1 MIEQDSHFKTFMLRM
16 LRGWP
21 LGLSRHAVLII
32 AAFALAALVAAACGN
47 DEEAAPAASE
57 APSEQPAP
65 VAAEDETPTSEG
77 PLRIGFLA
85 DFSGPIAEFG
95 PPIQTGAELAIKHIN
110 AAGGVFGQDVILAAT
125 GDTMLDPVQGAEEA
139 RRLIDIEG
147 VHVIVGPLA
156 SDVTVPVGE
165 SVTGPAGIP
174 TISPSATA
182 PAITLVN
189 DNDFLFRSTTSDAA
203 QGPVLAQLATDE
215 GFDNVGV
222 LFVNDPY
229 GQGLSEAF
237 VEAFEGT
244 ATAAS
249 YEGEQATYLA
259 ELQAAAANGARVL
272 VAIGFPTEAMV
283 YIREALENDLFDQF
297 LFVDGTRSQELIDAI
312 GAEFLNGSK
321 GTAPTG
327 GPGTASG
334 QALEADYIAE
344 YGALPAAPFVA
355 ETYDATICLALAAE
369 AAGSTDG
376 VAIRDALRQVCSG
389 DGEVAVAG
397 AEGVAAALAAVR
409 AGNAIN
415 YEGAATSVDWDANGD
430 VLTGFIGIWQYQ
442 DGTIVD
448 LEEVP
453 FDLSN

>member
-1 MIEQDSHFKTFMLRM
+1 MREPGYHHETSRLKDWRL
-16 LRGWP
+16 GW
-21 LGLSRHAVLII
+21 SRHALLLI
-32 AAFALAALVAAACGN
+32 AALAMVALVAAACGD

-57 APSEQPAP
+57 APSAQTLDTEDAAP
-65 VAAEDETPTSEG
+65 VSAG

-95 PPIQTGAELAIKHIN
+95 PPIQTGVDLAIKHIN
-110 AAGGVFGQDVILAAT
+110 AGGGVLGQDVILAAT

-147 VHVIVGPLA
+147 VHAIVGPLA

-165 SVTGPAGIP
+165 SVIGPAGVP

-182 PAITLVN
+182 PAITVVN
-189 DNDFLFRSTTSDAA
+189 DNGFLFRSTTSDAA
-203 QGPVLAQLATDE
+203 QGPVLAQLAMDE
-215 GFDNVGV
+215 GFENVGV

-229 GQGLSEAF
+229 GQGLSQSF
-237 VEAFEGT
+237 VGAFEGS
-244 ATAAS
+244 ATVAS

-283 YIREALENDLFDQF
+283 YIREALESDLFDQF

-327 GPGTASG
+327 GPGTASS
-334 QALEADYIAE
+334 QAWEAAYIAE
-344 YGALPAAPFVA
+344 YGALPTAPFVA
-355 ETYDATICLALAAE
+355 ETYDAAICLALAAE

-376 VAIRDALRQVCSG
+376 VAIRDALPQVCG
-389 DGEVAVAG
+389 GGGEVATAG

-409 AGNAIN
+409 AGNTIN

-448 LEEVP
+448 IGEVP